1 MYPWE
6 DALERW
12 QRVDRRKRE
21 YRIFSSVQSMDAMGN
36 VTTLE
41 SGPEQP
47 QENVPV
53 PVGNQPIVPAI

>member
-1 MYPWE
+1 
-6 DALERW
+6 
-12 QRVDRRKRE
+12 
-21 YRIFSSVQSMDAMGN
+21 MGN